1 MIKAVHIQALVIVP
15 LVFWLGGCATAPAT
29 SGGAPV
35 EHRSARRAPPPQV
48 VIPLPQATVSQPA
61 RPVEVK
67 PLPPPEPLAPL
78 ERTEPAPP
86 RRTAAAAK
94 PSPAPAETPAPAE
107 PAPLEPLPEPVAP
120 AEPGLSETV
129 SPAPAVVDTAP
140 VAVPTPAEPG
150 PTRTAS
156 VEPAVTGAAPAGLAP
171 AEPPPAE
178 PAPPPAAPLPPAAI
192 TKEGDQA
199 VVALLNSADQYVRAG
214 QLDKAGA
221 ALERALRIE
230 PRNPGIWHDL
240 GQVRL
245 HQRKYQEAESMF
257 TKSNSL
263 AGNNADLRARNAK
276 YMAAAQQAMGKTA
289 EAGAAARARP

>member
-1 MIKAVHIQALVIVP
+1 MIKAVHVQTLVIAP
-15 LVFWLGGCATAPAT
+15 LLCWLGGCATAAT

-35 EHRSARRAPPPQV
+35 EHRSAYRAPPPQV
-48 VIPLPQATVSQPA
+48 VIPPQATVSQPA
-61 RPVEVK
+61 PPVEVK

-94 PSPAPAETPAPAE
+94 PAPAPAETPAPAE
-107 PAPLEPLPEPVAP
+107 PAPREPLSEPFAP
-120 AEPGLSETV
+120 AEPGL
-129 SPAPAVVDTAP
+129 
-140 VAVPTPAEPG
+140 
-150 PTRTAS
+150 TRTAS
-156 VEPAVTGAAPAGLAP
+156 VEPAMTGAAPAGLAP

-199 VVALLNSADQYVRAG
+199 VVALLNSAAKYVDEG

-245 HQRKYQEAESMF
+245 HQRKYQEAESLF

-263 AGNNADLRARNAK
+263 AGNNTDLQSRNSE
-276 YMAAAQQAMGKTA
+276 YMAAAQRAMGKTA
-289 EAGAAARARP
+289 EANATEAQAVARQRP